1 MEYEEINETIAEATQ
16 CSKWSVAELDESL
29 LQIKDNTLDDTL
41 RIIRMK
47 KAIYSFPV
55 PEEEKDVYAG
65 IQLFFARCEK
75 KKAGLFAGKSSK
87 LDNGINYINTTEICD
102 SHQHLYRGDGVH
114 FKPDFYP
121 IWARTI
127 LKEILKH
134 EN

>member
-65 IQLFFARCEK
+65 IQLFFSRCEK

-87 LDNGINYINTTEICD
+87 LDAKIHNALIPVWKEKCQEIILESQLKFEDNQQMMSVINSYKEKLNEI
-102 SHQHLYRGDGVH
+102 
-114 FKPDFYP
+114 
-121 IWARTI
+121 
-127 LKEILKH
+127 
-134 EN
+134 

>member
-65 IQLFFARCEK
+65 IQLFFSRCEK

-87 LDNGINYINTTEICD
+87 LDAKIHNLLIPVWKEKCQEIILESQLKFEDNQQMMSVINSYKEKLNEI
-102 SHQHLYRGDGVH
+102 
-114 FKPDFYP
+114 
-121 IWARTI
+121 
-127 LKEILKH
+127 
-134 EN
+134 